1 MANRKYAGAWT
12 ALVTP
17 FKQDGSLDEEALRG
31 LVRKQIE
38 GGVTGIV
45 PVGTTG
51 ESPTLHEDEMK
62 KIFEIC
68 VEEAGGKIM
77 VMAGTGSNSTEKTV
91 ANTIAAKAAGADACL
106 VVCPYYNK
114 PTPEGLK
121 RHYLAVAE
129 VGLPVIVYNI
139 KGRTG
144 INMSTEVLM
153 ELAKNPMIAGV
164 KEASGDLNQMKEVI
178 SKRPDSFTVLSGDDG
193 LTLELMRMGG
203 DGVISVA
210 SNIVPDKVSEM
221 VEYGL
226 KGNFEE
232 AGKINEY
239 LAEMFK
245 KLFIE
250 TNPIPVKYCAHK
262 MGLCELVYR
271 LPMCEPMAG
280 SRVILDEMLGNYNLI
295 KA

>member
-1 MANRKYAGAWT
+1 MTNRKYAGTWT
-12 ALVTP
+12 ALITP
-17 FKQDGSLDEEALRG
+17 FKKDGSLDEDALRN
-31 LVRKQIE
+31 LVKKQIE
-38 GGVTGIV
+38 GGVTGVV

-62 KIFEIC
+62 KVFEIC
-68 VEEAGGKIM
+68 VEESKGKIM

-91 ANTIAAKAAGADACL
+91 MNTIAAKAAGADACL

-114 PTPEGLK
+114 PMPEGLK
-121 RHYLAVAE
+121 RHYVAVAE

-144 INMSTEVLM
+144 INMTTETLM

-178 SKRPDSFTVLSGDDG
+178 GARPDSFTVLSGDDG

-210 SNIVPDKVSEM
+210 SNVVPGKVSEM

-239 LAEMFK
+239 LADMFK

-250 TNPIPVKYCAHK
+250 TNPIPVKYSAHK
-262 MGLCELVYR
+262 MGLCEAVYR

-280 SRVILDEMLGNYNLI
+280 SRVILDEMLGNYNL
-295 KA
+295 